1 MSADKQPTPPVE
13 SPTAAWLAGV
23 PEARSLAEVGEPTAG
38 LTGTPGAIDSA
49 VVVPPELAHHP
60 RYRVLALLGE
70 GGMGAVYKAQHT
82 HMDRLVALKVI
93 RPALVKHPASLK
105 RFEQEV
111 RAAARLTHANIVT
124 AYDADRAGS
133 LHFLIM
139 EFVEGQSL
147 ADYLHGRDRSHWPR
161 RAPMPAKPLSVCNT
175 PTRRAWCIATSSLTI
190 SCCTPRGEVKILDF
204 GLAPWGSRGRPSPS

>member
-13 SPTAAWLAGV
+13 SPTAAWLGNV
-23 PEARSLAEVGEPTAG
+23 PDARSLAEVGETTAG
-38 LTGTPGAIDSA
+38 LPGTPEAIGSA
-49 VVVPPELAHHP
+49 VAVPPELAQHP

-82 HMDRLVALKVI
+82 HMDRVVALKVI
-93 RPALVKHPASLK
+93 RPSLVKHPVSLK

-133 LHFLIM
+133 LHYRPPRTPPSASGM
-139 EFVEGQSL
+139 SNP
-147 ADYLHGRDRSHWPR
+147 GRSCTVIEDTSARRTVPFSPR
-161 RAPMPAKPLSVCNT
+161 MVDTFCPPATRAFCVCGRY
-175 PTRRAWCIATSSLTI
+175 RRT
-190 SCCTPRGEVKILDF
+190 F
-204 GLAPWGSRGRPSPS
+204 GTNGSRRTRNRKRHRSNLGGSI